1 MKALNGN
8 YFEPFFSNAISIFF
22 NVVAPILFK
31 DNVANKVQDTLLSF
45 TPASDYNYLFAERN
59 SQLIWGRHGNDSL
72 VSFDPVA
79 ARPGQWQI
87 DIFFGDFVDEQL
99 YQSLGIVA
107 EDLERTPRDWQD
119 RYILGD
125 WQQPYY
131 VNDQPLIFGLNQ
143 FAFIADFNPNQDLIQ
158 LHGTPEDYQLVSS
171 PLGKAIFWQQGTGSD
186 LIAFLP
192 VVSKLSLNDQSFQF
206 EGDTPPPGPVLEK
219 VKQIGTVGTDFIF
232 DSTVDA
238 AGNVYVGGGTT
249 GSIEGSILGPRDAWL
264 AKFDSNGNQ
273 LWSQQFGTAG
283 VETAWGL
290 ANDGSNIYV
299 VGDTS
304 GDLANTNQGGR
315 DAYLAKFDSDGNQVW
330 SQQLGSFSL
339 EQSFGIT
346 TDKKG
351 NIYVSGQ
358 SLGDL
363 GGPNN
368 NVGQNLGSTEAT
380 QSSIVPTTDSFVT
393 KFDSDG
399 NQLWIEKFG
408 TAELDDFYNIAID
421 QDGNVFAGGPTMSN
435 LEGEDAE
442 LYDSWLVKLDNDGQ
456 LEWLEQFGSLDY
468 EFLWDIDTDT
478 EGNVYATGWTLGDL
492 GGENAGSYDIWLA
505 KYDSNGNQLWLEQFG
520 TSGDDSSLL
529 GGIDVDSNDNIF
541 LTGYTDGNLGG
552 LNAGSYDA
560 WAAKYDSNGN
570 QLWIEQF
577 GTPDYDVGLTVTTDI
592 SGNLYVTGFTEG
604 SLGNINAGATD
615 GWIAKLDAES
625 GTFQEFS
632 GNVFGSLGVEENQS
646 NALATFPSIDAPLT
660 SSTTEQLTQPI
671 PGAAEALIVDDPLS
685 DSVDSVLT
693 EEILDFGF

>member
-1 MKALNGN
+1 MKAVNGN
-8 YFEPFFSNAISIFF
+8 YFEPFFLNAISIFF
-22 NVVAPILFK
+22 DVVGPIGFK
-31 DNVANKVQDTLLSF
+31 DNFANSVQDTILAF
-45 TPASDYNYLFAERN
+45 TPASDYNYLLAELN
-59 SQLIWGRHGNDSL
+59 SQFIWGRHGNDSL

-87 DIFFGDFVDEQL
+87 DIFLGDFVDEQI
-99 YQSLGIVA
+99 YQSLGIFA
-107 EDLERTPRDWQD
+107 EDLERTPRNWQD
-119 RYILGD
+119 RFILGD

-131 VNDQPLIFGLNQ
+131 VESQILNFLGLNQ

-158 LHGTPEDYQLVSS
+158 LHGTPKDYQLVSS
-171 PLGKAIFWQQGTGSD
+171 PLGTAIFWRQFPAPD

-192 VVSKLSLNDQSFQF
+192 GVFSLNLNDQSFQF
-206 EGDTPPPGPVLEK
+206 EGDTPPPGPILEK
-219 VKQIGTVGTDFIF
+219 AKQIGTVGTDFIF

-238 AGNVYVGGGTT
+238 AGNIYVGGGTT
-249 GSIEGSILGPRDAWL
+249 GSIGGSILGPRDAWL

-283 VETAWGL
+283 VETAWAL

-304 GDLANTNQGGR
+304 GDLGNSNQGGR
-315 DAYLAKFDSDGNQVW
+315 DVYLAKFDSDGNQQW
-330 SQQLGSFSL
+330 IQQLGSFSL

-363 GGPNN
+363 GGPNK

-456 LEWLEQFGSLDY
+456 LEWLEQFGTPDY

-478 EGNVYATGWTLGDL
+478 EGNVYATGWTLGNL
-492 GGENAGSYDIWLA
+492 GGENAGSYDTWLA
-505 KYDSNGNQLWLEQFG
+505 KYDSKGNQLWIEQFG

-552 LNAGSYDA
+552 PNAGFYDA
-560 WAAKYDSNGN
+560 WVAKYDNDGN

-604 SLGNINAGATD
+604 SLGDINAGATD

-625 GTFQEFS
+625 GTFQDFS
-632 GNVFGSLGVEENQS
+632 GNAFGSLGVEESQS
-646 NALATFPSIDAPLT
+646 NALTTFPSIDALT

-671 PGAAEALIVDDPLS
+671 PGAAEALIVDDS
-685 DSVDSVLT
+685 
-693 EEILDFGF
+693 

>member
-171 PLGKAIFWQQGTGSD
+171 PLGTAIFWRQGIGSD
-186 LIAFLP
+186 LVAFLP